1 MPVGSH
7 SAGAKP
13 SSRLRELGLVLL
25 GSRALRP
32 GFEAEGDHRPH
43 SGIHGKR
50 GTEVDVP
57 GHQTTL

>member
-1 MPVGSH
+1 MPVANDSTVGNT
-7 SAGAKP
+7 A
-13 SSRLRELGLVLL
+13 SRLRELGLVLL